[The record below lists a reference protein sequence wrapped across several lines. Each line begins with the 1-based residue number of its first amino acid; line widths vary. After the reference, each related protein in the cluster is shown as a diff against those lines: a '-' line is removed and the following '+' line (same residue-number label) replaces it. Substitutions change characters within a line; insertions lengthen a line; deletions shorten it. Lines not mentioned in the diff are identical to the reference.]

1 MVMRLKP
8 EERARV
14 AQAIAAAEAHT
25 SGEIFCVLAGR
36 VSSYRDISLAWAAA
50 AALILPLALI
60 PLGFDPTW
68 FPGLSDNWEATH
80 LAALHQTVGRAL
92 GVYAVVQACGFL
104 AAYLLLRIPV
114 LTRLTTPRAV
124 RRDRTRQA
132 AMHQFLAH
140 GLHVTAHRTGVLIF
154 AALDDRQVEIIAD
167 EGIHSRVDP
176 GVWGDAVEALTAGLR
191 DSRPAEGFEQAI
203 ALTGEVLAEHFP
215 PRERNPNE
223 VPDRLV
229 EI

>member
-1 MVMRLKP
+1 MRLKP
-8 EERARV
+8 EDHARV
-14 AQAIAAAEAHT
+14 ASAIAAAEART
-25 SGEIFCVLAGR
+25 SGEIFCVLAGQ

-50 AALILPLALI
+50 AALILPLVLI

-92 GVYAVVQACGFL
+92 GVYAVVQACVFL
-104 AAYLLLRIPV
+104 VAYLLLRIPV

-124 RRDRTRQA
+124 RRDRARQA

-140 GLHVTAHRTGVLIF
+140 GLHVTEHRTGVLIF
-154 AALDDRQVEIIAD
+154 AALADRQVEIIAD
-167 EGIHSRVDP
+167 EGIHARVDQA
-176 GVWGDAVEALTAGLR
+176 VWGDAVEALSGGLR
-191 DSRPAEGFEQAI
+191 DGRPAEGFEQAI
-203 ALTGEVLAEHFP
+203 ALTGAVLAEHFP
-215 PRERNPNE
+215 PRARNPNE